1 MAYLRLGSMFLATS
15 LLLVT
20 MCFVPQVSAQ
30 LGGSPNPDINI
41 DCPDATVEI
50 EVGPGDSRVGSVICT
65 LENPSIHQEDVNITV
80 EDIGLS
86 AAYPSAVSISSNSE
100 QTFTIS
106 WSADFNADVESF
118 TSSIEATVTSVN
130 GLPWAT
136 GNTKSDSVSVEIIPF
151 GRPWIDM
158 EGQEISLN
166 YGEQSTLNFSLRNT
180 GNEEDT
186 LTLVMENQSGLE
198 QFGFTFEYSDT
209 SAKLGVNES
218 KDIILTITAS
228 EDIAAGSFVVILQV
242 DSQLADESGRPWIV
256 EDNFRLQSIAEEESF
271 LATSVNN
278 VPAWAITTALV
289 LAGLAVVAVIVV
301 AVKLGMS
308 RTSAT
313 TEFDFGDDF
322 DDGFDLGDEEFDD
335 FGLDD
340 L

>member
-1 MAYLRLGSMFLATS
+1 MAYLRFGSMFLASS

-30 LGGSPNPDINI
+30 FQPDINL

-50 EVGPGDSRVGSVICT
+50 EVGPGESRIGSVTCT
-65 LENPSIHQEDVNITV
+65 VENPSLHTEDVNISV
-80 EDIGLS
+80 DQIGLNV
-86 AAYPSAVSISSNSE
+86 AYPGSISVGPNSE
-100 QTFTIS
+100 QTFTVS
-106 WSADFNADVESF
+106 WSAEFDAIVESF
-118 TSSIEATVTSVN
+118 TATIEATVTSAN
-130 GLPWAT
+130 GAPWLL
-136 GNTKSDSVSVEIIPF
+136 GNTKSDSVNIEIMAF

-158 EGQEISLN
+158 EGQEISLGD
-166 YGEQSTLNFSLRNT
+166 GEQSTVNFSLRNT
-180 GNEEDT
+180 GNDEDT

-198 QFGFTFEYSDT
+198 EFGFTFEYSDT

-228 EDIAAGSFVVILQV
+228 EGIVDGSFVVILQV
-242 DSQLADESGRPWIV
+242 DSKLADESGNPWVV
-256 EDNFRLQSIAEEESF
+256 EDNFRLQSIAEEASF
-271 LATSVNN
+271 LSTSVDS
-278 VPAWAITTALV
+278 VPAWAITTAMV

-308 RTSAT
+308 RRSAT
-313 TEFDFGDDF
+313 STEFDFDDDLDDDF
-322 DDGFDLGDEEFDD
+322 DLDGEEFDD

>member
-1 MAYLRLGSMFLATS
+1 MFLATS
-15 LLLVT
+15 LVLVI
-20 MCFVPQVSAQ
+20 MCLVPQVSAQ

-41 DCPDATVEI
+41 DCPDASVEI
-50 EVGPGDSRVGSVICT
+50 EVGPGDSRVGSVTCT
-65 LENPSIHQEDVNITV
+65 LENPSMHNEDVNITV

-86 AAYPSAVSISSNSE
+86 VAYPGSVSVSSNSD

-106 WSADFNADVESF
+106 WSTEFSADVESF

-130 GLPWAT
+130 GIPWAT
-136 GNTKSDSVSVEIIPF
+136 GNSKSDSVKVEIMPF

-158 EGQEISLN
+158 EGQELSLN
-166 YGEQSTLNFSLRNT
+166 YGEQSTVNFSLRNT
-180 GNEEDT
+180 GNAEDT
-186 LTLVMENQSGLE
+186 LSLVMENQSGLE
-198 QFGFTFEYSDT
+198 EFGFTFEYSDT

-228 EDIAAGSFVVILQV
+228 EDIVGGSFVVILQV
-242 DSQLADESGRPWIV
+242 ESQLADESGDPWVV
-256 EDNFRLQSIAEEESF
+256 EDNFRLQSITKEESF
-271 LATSVNN
+271 LATSVDN

-289 LAGLAVVAVIVV
+289 LVGLAVVAVIVV

-308 RTSAT
+308 RGGGST
-313 TEFDFGDDF
+313 TEFDFEDD
-322 DDGFDLGDEEFDD
+322 FDLGDEEFDD

>member
-1 MAYLRLGSMFLATS
+1 MAYLRFGPMFLATS

-20 MCFVPQVSAQ
+20 LCFFPQVSAQ

-41 DCPDATVEI
+41 DCPDASVEI
-50 EVGPGDSRVGSVICT
+50 EVGPGDSRVGSVTCT
-65 LENPSIHQEDVNITV
+65 LENPSMHNEDVNITV
-80 EDIGLS
+80 EDIGLNV
-86 AAYPSAVSISSNSE
+86 AYPSSVSVSSNSE
-100 QTFTIS
+100 QTFTVS
-106 WSADFNADVESF
+106 WSTEFSADVESF

-130 GLPWAT
+130 GIPWAT
-136 GNTKSDSVSVEIIPF
+136 GNTKSDSVKVEIMPF

-166 YGEQSTLNFSLRNT
+166 YGEQSTVNFSLRNT
-180 GNEEDT
+180 GNAEDT
-186 LTLVMENQSGLE
+186 LSLVMENQSGLE
-198 QFGFTFEYSDT
+198 QFGFTFEFSDT

-218 KDIILTITAS
+218 KEIILTITAS
-228 EDIAAGSFVVILQV
+228 EDITDGSFVVIMQV
-242 DSQLADESGRPWIV
+242 DSQLAEDSGNSWVV

-271 LATSVNN
+271 LSTSVDN
-278 VPAWAITTALV
+278 VPTWAITTAMV

-308 RTSAT
+308 RSSAT
-313 TEFDFGDDF
+313 TEFDFDDDF
-322 DDGFDLGDEEFDD
+322 DDDFDLGDEEFDD

>member
-1 MAYLRLGSMFLATS
+1 MFLATS

-20 MCFVPQVSAQ
+20 ICFVPQVSAQ
-30 LGGSPNPDINI
+30 FQPDINL
-41 DCPDATVEI
+41 DCPDSTVEI
-50 EVGPGDSRVGSVICT
+50 EVGPGDTRVGSVTCT
-65 LENPSIHQEDVNITV
+65 LENSRPYTEDVNISV
-80 EDIGLS
+80 EDIGLNV
-86 AAYPSAVSISSNSE
+86 AYPGSVSVSANSD

-106 WSADFNADVESF
+106 WSAEFNANVESF
-118 TSSIEATVTSVN
+118 TSSIEATVTSAGAGV
-130 GLPWAT
+130 PVPA
-136 GNTKSDSVSVEIIPF
+136 NTKSDSVKVEIMPF

-166 YGEQSTLNFSLRNT
+166 YGEQSTVNFSLRNT
-180 GNEEDT
+180 GNAEDT
-186 LTLVMENQSGLE
+186 LSLIMENQSGLE

-209 SAKLGVNES
+209 SAKLGLNES

-228 EDIAAGSFVVILQV
+228 EDIADGSFVVILQV
-242 DSQLADESGRPWIV
+242 DSQLAEDSGNPWIV

-271 LATSVNN
+271 LATSVDN
-278 VPAWAITTALV
+278 VPAWAITTAMV

-308 RTSAT
+308 RSSAT
-313 TEFDFGDDF
+313 TEFDFEDDF
-322 DDGFDLGDEEFDD
+322 EDDFDLGDEEFDN